1 MDILTK
7 WKPIL
12 DALKLT
18 DEKKRLLIAEYAE
31 HHMKLDTEVSTI
43 FETKSMDQNLLP
55 ISLKVLSELNLEG
68 KNVEIKMG
76 MPTKSFSMD
85 LPIGENDFSPN
96 YIEEIGENA
105 LLHLLTDYLNEQLEM
120 KNNLYIT
127 TIVNSISLIS
137 DGGMKPRL
145 TITSRCHV
153 E

>member
-12 DALKLT
+12 DVLKVT
-18 DEKKRLLIAEYAE
+18 DEKRLFIAEYAE
-31 HHMKLDTEVSTI
+31 HHMKLDSEASTI

-55 ISLKVLSELNLEG
+55 ISLKVLSELKLDG

-76 MPTKSFSMD
+76 MPTKSFSM
-85 LPIGENDFSPN
+85 LLNENDGILNPN
-96 YIEEIGENA
+96 YIEEIGENT
-105 LLHLLTDYLNEQLEM
+105 LLHLLIDYLNEELET

-127 TIVNSISLIS
+127 TMVNSISLIS
-137 DGGMKPRL
+137 CDGMKPKMTL
-145 TITSRCHV
+145 TSRCHV

>member
-31 HHMKLDTEVSTI
+31 HHMKLDAEASTI

-55 ISLKVLSELNLEG
+55 ISLKVLSELNLDG
-68 KNVEIKMG
+68 KNIEIKMG
-76 MPTKSFSMD
+76 MPTKSFSID
-85 LPIGENDFSPN
+85 LPIGENDFHPN

-105 LLHLLTDYLNEQLEM
+105 LLHLLIDYLNEQLET

-127 TIVNSISLIS
+127 TMVNSISLIS
-137 DGGMKPRL
+137 DGGMKPKF